1 MITVTV
7 NQDEQGNIIGFSA
20 SGHAQYGPEGE
31 DIICAAVSAI
41 LQTAVFGLVDYLD
54 LDPEVSTENGWLS
67 CQLDAKL
74 AQDTEV
80 KAVLE
85 TMLVGLKKTEE
96 AYSDYLIIDE
106 KERGTNHD

>member
-7 NQDEQGNIIGFSA
+7 NQDEQGNIVGFSA
-20 SGHAQYGPEGE
+20 SGHAQYAPEGE

-54 LDPEVSTENGWLS
+54 LDPEVSTEDGWLN
-67 CQLDAKL
+67 CQLDSKL
-74 AQDTEV
+74 ARDKEV

-85 TMLVGLKKTEE
+85 TMLVGLKKTAE
-96 AYSDYLIIDE
+96 AHSEHLIIEE